1 VPRSVEEGAVGTPI
15 EKPSAWGPPW
25 KTTAAVV
32 GGGTTDVAA
41 GEVAMVYTGL
51 VVEAKA
57 HVGIGEGEGGIR
69 RRWMG
74 TPVVLE

>member
-1 VPRSVEEGAVGTPI
+1 VGCD
-15 EKPSAWGPPW
+15 
-25 KTTAAVV
+25 
-32 GGGTTDVAA
+32 TTDVTA

-74 TPVVLE
+74 TPIVLE

>member
-1 VPRSVEEGAVGTPI
+1 M
-15 EKPSAWGPPW
+15 
-25 KTTAAVV
+25 AVV

-41 GEVAMVYTGL
+41 REVAMVYTGL
-51 VVEAKA
+51 VIEAKA
-57 HVGIGEGEGGIR
+57 HDGIGEGEGGIR